1 MTSPIDTPIPNPNV
15 PAIALTI
22 PILTPDVR
30 LTILPK
36 PILIHNFI
44 TSQITTCS
52 QTQRQITSTSHD
64 CDSKQKQPN
73 ERVNA
78 S

>member
-36 PILIHNFI
+36 PPILIHSLFTQT
-44 TSQITTCS
+44 TSN
-52 QTQRQITSTSHD
+52 HL
-64 CDSKQKQPN
+64 
-73 ERVNA
+73 
-78 S
+78 